1 MNSPTPV
8 TMKLLTLTAQD
19 ALLIVDVQNDFLPGG
34 ALAVPAGDAVIAPLN
49 RWIERFRAAGLPII
63 ASRDWHPVDHCSF
76 SPQGGP
82 WPPHCIAGSA
92 GAAFAA
98 ALALPDDAWVIS
110 KATAKDA
117 EAYSAFAGTD
127 LDTRLQGRG
136 IRRLFVGG
144 LATDYCVKNTVLD
157 ALRLGYAVRLL
168 TDAIRAVDVRP
179 GDGERA
185 LAEMAAAGAEPW
197 AGTP

>member
-1 MNSPTPV
+1 
-8 TMKLLTLTAQD
+8 MKPLTLTAQD

-76 SPQGGP
+76 APQGGP

-110 KATAKDA
+110 KATTKDA

-127 LDTRLQGRG
+127 LDARLQGRG

>member
-1 MNSPTPV
+1 
-8 TMKLLTLTAQD
+8 MKPLTLTAQD

-76 SPQGGP
+76 APQGGP

-110 KATAKDA
+110 KATAKDE

-127 LDTRLQGRG
+127 LDARLHARG

-157 ALRLGYAVRLL
+157 ALRLGYAMRLL
-168 TDAIRAVDVRP
+168 TDAIRAVDVRA

-185 LAEMAAAGAEPW
+185 LAEMAAAGAELW

>member
-1 MNSPTPV
+1 GR
-8 TMKLLTLTAQD
+8 
-19 ALLIVDVQNDFLPGG
+19 GG
-34 ALAVPAGDAVIAPLN
+34 A
-49 RWIERFRAAGLPII
+49 
-63 ASRDWHPVDHCSF
+63 C
-76 SPQGGP
+76 
-82 WPPHCIAGSA
+82 
-92 GAAFAA
+92 FAA

-110 KATAKDA
+110 KATMKDA

-127 LDTRLQGRG
+127 LDARLRARG

-157 ALRLGYAVRLL
+157 ALRLGYAVQLL
-168 TDAIRAVDVRP
+168 TDAIRAVDVQP

-185 LAEMAAAGAEPW
+185 LAEMAAAGAELW

>member
-1 MNSPTPV
+1 
-8 TMKLLTLTAQD
+8 MKPLTLTAQD

-76 SPQGGP
+76 APQGGP

-110 KATAKDA
+110 KATTKDA